1 MFVASFRGWLRD
13 SALGIPTDHASAQS
27 RVYLGSGARH
37 AVAYDLIG
45 PIWSHAGAFILLM
58 GRSS

>member
-1 MFVASFRGWLRD
+1 MFVASVWGGLSD

-27 RVYLGSGARH
+27 CMFLGSGARH
-37 AVAYDLIG
+37 AVAYGLIG
-45 PIWSHAGAFILLM
+45 PIWSHADAFILLM